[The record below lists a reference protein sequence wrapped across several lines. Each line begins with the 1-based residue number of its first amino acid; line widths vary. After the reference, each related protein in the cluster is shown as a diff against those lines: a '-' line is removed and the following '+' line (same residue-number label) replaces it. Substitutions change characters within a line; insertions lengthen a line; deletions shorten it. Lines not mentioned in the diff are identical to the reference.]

1 MSSDFNVYVKT
12 CAMGQTGIHWRH
24 IIDEKNQPV
33 ESPKLVREQLMGD
46 DNAHPVIVN
55 GHPAI
60 INDLLDEVK
69 PSVLIYRS
77 NGKILLEVAGI
88 ESPERSLRMGRKV
101 LNLIVWEADNNEEN
115 EKIIRKIA
123 YSAIQDIFQLD
134 ASLSKQSDSSF
145 SNMIK
150 DSIDFYEREE
160 FRVDLQKVNKY
171 VDGLKDIASEQN
183 FDLENHSEN
192 SIKIKSDQELKQ
204 LAQDIK
210 NRSFPKQWKG
220 WNSETKSDGV
230 LVVITESL
238 EQRDIFYQAGV
249 WRGLASNVEKPQELV
264 VQPIKPILE
273 PEISIDDE
281 KKKATTILQTPQSKK
296 SRLILLITLTI
307 ILSII
312 IMIGIQT
319 LKTKKMKPL
328 PQKTSVFQESLQ
340 ESWHPPLIL

>member
-1 MSSDFNVYVKT
+1 MLKDFDIYVKT
-12 CAMGQTGIHWRH
+12 SAMGQTGIHWRH

-33 ESPKLVREQLMGD
+33 ESPELVHHKLLE
-46 DNAHPVIVN
+46 DNNGHPVIV
-55 GHPAI
+55 
-60 INDLLDEVK
+60 NDLLDEVK
-69 PSVLIYRS
+69 PSVLIYRT

-88 ESPERSLRMGRKV
+88 ESPERSVRMGRKV
-101 LNLIVWEADNNEEN
+101 LNLIVWETKNNEEN
-115 EKIIRKIA
+115 EKTIRKIA
-123 YSAIQDIFQLD
+123 YSAIQDILQLD
-134 ASLSKQSDSSF
+134 LSF
-145 SNMIK
+145 SDMIK

-160 FRVDLQKVNKY
+160 FRVNLQKVNIY

-183 FDLENHSEN
+183 FDLENY

-204 LAQDIK
+204 LAQQIK
-210 NRSFPKQWKG
+210 NHSFPKQWTG
-220 WNSETKSDGV
+220 WNNEGDAKSDGV

-249 WRGLASNVEKPQELV
+249 WRGLASNVEEPKLV
-264 VQPIKPILE
+264 VQPIKSIIE
-273 PEISIDDE
+273 PGISINDE
-281 KKKATTILQTPQSKK
+281 KKKTTTIVQTPQNKS

-319 LKTKKMKPL
+319 LKPKKIKPL